1 MATLSNLIVRIG
13 ASTDDFDKKVNAS
26 LNKIKRFSSDVAQ
39 AGQSLAI
46 GFSAPLI
53 AAGAASLSAA
63 ADIEKLE
70 KGLSATMKST
80 AAASKEFERL
90 KDLAKLPG
98 IGLEEAV
105 KGSIRLQSLGT
116 SAADARRILGELG
129 NALGIVGGTR
139 ADFSEVVK
147 QLSQLGAVGKV
158 TKENLDPIIERI
170 PQLSAIIK
178 EKFGAAALGDPAETF
193 KKLGISSQEF
203 IKIMVDE
210 LAKGARAGNTF
221 SNSLENLK
229 DLASQTAAEFGKV
242 LLPIAQKVIDDF
254 LTPGLEKAKGL
265 SQEFA
270 NLSDGTKNVVIGTSA
285 LAAALPIVV
294 VVLGTVAEKSS
305 ALIQVV
311 MKLGSTLGGAE
322 IAASRLGVAA
332 AGLFLAFQNY
342 QDVVKIVEAFKE
354 FKFQAT
360 ALVSAGKEA
369 KENIQF
375 LFDQIKIGI
384 PFSNQLGAAFK
395 FLKTALDDISASA
408 TRPGTQVLL
417 KTLELLTTTME
428 LATGRSRSME
438 ESIKGNIG
446 RSLEFAAASN
456 KAVLESNALG
466 ESAKRLRDGYSAVS
480 VVSQDAIMASV
491 GIKNSYQDLQK
502 EIANLREA
510 EKSLMDLR
518 SKGASGAA
526 ENLALVQKAIAEKL
540 KQAAAGAKPEIDALT
555 NAFERL
561 GVVNSTDF
569 IGKFVQLRSAFEK
582 VKQAFAEGKVSSV
595 DLQRSTESLNVGFS
609 ELRTGLGAV
618 PFAVE
623 KVAAS
628 FDFARERAMLAMGDI
643 STAFNAARNLSLSQ
657 VIVPGGQ
664 ANNPVLDEAQ
674 NRAAGK
680 RGIDFAR
687 ENIKDAL
694 SEYQK
699 AQAKIRQAVSTI
711 TTDFSRGIADIILN
725 GGKIAALFEK
735 LGKQIAN
742 TLIRTVI
749 ELGINQVVKSLA
761 GLLVSLGGVAAKVG
775 VAFGGQAA
783 AVGASAASTAAAQAA
798 ASSAAAKAAAAAG
811 GKVAASAA
819 STSSS
824 SLGSAAAAANP
835 ITAMVTAVASVVTAI
850 SSVVANFQFAAM
862 NKTLDLIEKEVRY
875 TKIYTGEQSNSILNT
890 GHDSLE
896 QLRLIAAATKGLVG
910 INITGTLNDA
920 ETKRL
925 IDDLLN
931 GSGSFYSKSARTL
944 MDIHQAIV
952 GGFAVLSGQVN
963 AASKQNIFQKI
974 FSGGA
979 LSSGNVFSG
988 LTQSLSS
995 SLLSTVSG
1003 AITSSIGGARE
1014 STLGLVEKEVRF
1026 SQIHLLNILEKM
1038 NQYLPKLADIHQR
1051 LVEIMTD
1058 GMTIRGGGNNN
1069 VQITINTTGD
1079 TRQMLDALTRELK
1092 LLGVVPA

>member
-1 MATLSNLIVRIG
+1 VATLSNLIVRIG

-80 AAASKEFERL
+80 AAASKEFEKL

-98 IGLEEAV
+98 LGLEEAV

-116 SAADARRILGELG
+116 SATDARRIMGELG
-129 NALGIVGGTR
+129 NALSIVGGTR
-139 ADFSEVVK
+139 ADFGEVIR
-147 QLSQLGAVGKV
+147 QLSQLGATGKV

-178 EKFGAAALGDPAETF
+178 EKFGAAALGDPAKTF
-193 KKLGISSQEF
+193 EKLGISSQEF

-210 LAKGARAGNTF
+210 LAKGERAGNTF
-221 SNSLENLK
+221 SNSLQNLK
-229 DLASQTAAEFGKV
+229 DAASQTAAEFGKS
-242 LLPIAQKVIDDF
+242 LLVVGQRLIDEF
-254 LTPGLEKAKGL
+254 FSPGLEKAKALAKEFNGL
-265 SQEFA
+265 SD
-270 NLSDGTKNVVIGTSA
+270 STKMLTIELLAV
-285 LAAALPIVV
+285 AAAIPIAI
-294 VVLGTVAEKSS
+294 VVLGTMAEKTIALAQVAMKLWSVLGLIVGVMGTFGARIGLAVLAMNGIQAGTTAAAVAVGVFTAGVLAAAAAIGTLVYHYYQWQAAEDNLNNS
-305 ALIQVV
+305 NKVFSDATEKLLIQLRGKSDAIIDLEKRYRSGTIGLDEFNK
-311 MKLGSTLGGAE
+311 KLIE
-322 IAASRLGVAA
+322 IQRQLHAQGPAA
-332 AGLFLAFQNY
+332 AA
-342 QDVVKIVEAFKE
+342 
-354 FKFQAT
+354 
-360 ALVSAGKEA
+360 
-369 KENIQF
+369 
-375 LFDQIKIGI
+375 
-384 PFSNQLGAAFK
+384 
-395 FLKTALDDISASA
+395 
-408 TRPGTQVLL
+408 
-417 KTLELLTTTME
+417 
-428 LATGRSRSME
+428 
-438 ESIKGNIG
+438 
-446 RSLEFAAASN
+446 AAASN
-456 KAVLESNALG
+456 KALTGA
-466 ESAKRLRDGYSAVS
+466 AA
-480 VVSQDAIMASV
+480 QDAIMAAA
-491 GIKNSYQDLQK
+491 GIKDSYQDILK
-502 EIANLREA
+502 EITGLREA
-510 EKSLMDLR
+510 EKSLLALGKAGENV
-518 SKGASGAA
+518 SQ
-526 ENLALVQKAIAEKL
+526 NLALVRKEIGEKL
-540 KQAAAGAKPEIDALT
+540 KQAAAGAKPAIDEVA

-561 GVVNSTDF
+561 GVVNSSDF
-569 IGKFVQLRSAFEK
+569 IGKFIALRSAFEK

-595 DLQRSTESLNVGFS
+595 DLQRSTESVNAGFS
-609 ELRTGLGAV
+609 ELRAGLGAV

-680 RGIDFAR
+680 RGIEITR
-687 ENIKDAL
+687 ENIKDSL

-783 AVGASAASTAAAQAA
+783 AVGASAASTAAASAA
-798 ASSAAAKAAAAAG
+798 ASAAAAKAAATAG
-811 GKVAASAA
+811 GKVAATAA
-819 STSSS
+819 SASSS

-862 NKTLDLIEKEVRY
+862 NKSLDLIEKETRY
-875 TKIYTGEQSNSILNT
+875 
-890 GHDSLE
+890 
-896 QLRLIAAATKGLVG
+896 
-910 INITGTLNDA
+910 
-920 ETKRL
+920 
-925 IDDLLN
+925 
-931 GSGSFYSKSARTL
+931 
-944 MDIHQAIV
+944 
-952 GGFAVLSGQVN
+952 
-963 AASKQNIFQKI
+963 
-974 FSGGA
+974 
-979 LSSGNVFSG
+979 
-988 LTQSLSS
+988 
-995 SLLSTVSG
+995 
-1003 AITSSIGGARE
+1003 
-1014 STLGLVEKEVRF
+1014 
-1026 SQIHLLNILEKM
+1026 SQIHLLHLLEK
-1038 NQYLPKLADIHQR
+1038 NNEYLPKLKDIFDSLIR
-1051 LVEIMTD
+1051 MEL
-1058 GMTIRGGGNNN
+1058 RGGGFGSGNN

>member
-98 IGLEEAV
+98 LGLEEAV

-116 SAADARRILGELG
+116 SAADARRIMGELG
-129 NALGIVGGTR
+129 NALSVVGGTR
-139 ADFSEVVK
+139 ADFGEVIR
-147 QLSQLGAVGKV
+147 QLSQLGATGKV

-178 EKFGAAALGDPAETF
+178 EKFGAAALGDPAKTF
-193 KKLGISSQEF
+193 EKLGISSQEF
-203 IKIMVDE
+203 ITIMVDE
-210 LAKGARAGNTF
+210 LAKGERAGNTF
-221 SNSLENLK
+221 SNSLQNLK
-229 DLASQTAAEFGKV
+229 DAASQTAAEFGKS
-242 LLPIAQKVIDDF
+242 LLVVGQRLIDEF
-254 LTPGLEKAKGL
+254 FSPGLEKANALAKQFNGL
-265 SQEFA
+265 SD
-270 NLSDGTKNVVIGTSA
+270 STKMLTIELLAV
-285 LAAALPIVV
+285 AAAIPIAI
-294 VVLGTVAEKSS
+294 VVLGTIAEKAI
-305 ALIQVV
+305 ALSQVV
-311 MKLGSTLGGAE
+311 MKLWSAFGALSSLISTTTGGLVGLAAGFVGISAAVGGALYFLLGTKTATENLDKAAKDSKSTLDSLSKTYRDNLVAQGQLE
-322 IAASRLGVAA
+322 ASTTSAYD
-332 AGLFLAFQNY
+332 GLLNYTRGLAQN
-342 QDVVKIVEAFKE
+342 
-354 FKFQAT
+354 
-360 ALVSAGKEA
+360 
-369 KENIQF
+369 
-375 LFDQIKIGI
+375 
-384 PFSNQLGAAFK
+384 
-395 FLKTALDDISASA
+395 KTATDAIA
-408 TRPGTQVLL
+408 P
-417 KTLELLTTTME
+417 
-428 LATGRSRSME
+428 
-438 ESIKGNIG
+438 
-446 RSLEFAAASN
+446 
-456 KAVLESNALG
+456 
-466 ESAKRLRDGYSAVS
+466 SAV
-480 VVSQDAIMASV
+480 
-491 GIKNSYQDLQK
+491 
-502 EIANLREA
+502 E
-510 EKSLMDLR
+510 
-518 SKGASGAA
+518 
-526 ENLALVQKAIAEKL
+526 
-540 KQAAAGAKPEIDALT
+540 AAGAVETYRKVVVSSYEEDFKTAVLK
-555 NAFERL
+555 ERL
-561 GVVNSTDF
+561 SLLQSDYTKQLNDGVIALAKYGSEAGAAAAALAELRITETAP
-569 IGKFVQLRSAFEK
+569 QLKGVAFPS
-582 VKQAFAEGKVSSV
+582 VRNIPRPIDMNGAQAEE
-595 DLQRSTESLNVGFS
+595 LQRAIE
-609 ELRTGLGAV
+609 
-618 PFAVE
+618 
-623 KVAAS
+623 AAKH
-628 FDFARERAMLAMGDI
+628 D
-643 STAFNAARNLSLSQ
+643 
-657 VIVPGGQ
+657 P
-664 ANNPVLDEAQ
+664 Q

-680 RGIDFAR
+680 RGIDFLR
-687 ENIKDAL
+687 ENVKDAL

-699 AQAKIRQAVSTI
+699 AQAKIRQEVSTI

-761 GLLVSLGGVAAKVG
+761 GLLASLGGVAAKVG

-798 ASSAAAKAAAAAG
+798 ASAAAAKAAAAAG
-811 GKVAASAA
+811 GKVAATTA

-824 SLGSAAAAANP
+824 SLGSVAAAANP
-835 ITAMVTAVASVVTAI
+835 ITAMVTAVSSVVTAI

-910 INITGTLNDA
+910 INITGTLNDV

-979 LSSGNVFSG
+979 LSSGNVLG
-988 LTQSLSS
+988 GITQSLSS

>member
-1 MATLSNLIVRIG
+1 
-13 ASTDDFDKKVNAS
+13 
-26 LNKIKRFSSDVAQ
+26 
-39 AGQSLAI
+39 
-46 GFSAPLI
+46 
-53 AAGAASLSAA
+53 
-63 ADIEKLE
+63 
-70 KGLSATMKST
+70 MKST

-98 IGLEEAV
+98 LGLEEAV

-116 SAADARRILGELG
+116 SAADARRIMGELG
-129 NALGIVGGTR
+129 NALSVVGGTR
-139 ADFSEVVK
+139 ADFGEVIR
-147 QLSQLGAVGKV
+147 QLSQLGATGKV

-178 EKFGAAALGDPAETF
+178 EKFGAAALGDPAKTF
-193 KKLGISSQEF
+193 EKLGISSQEF

-210 LAKGARAGNTF
+210 LAKGERAGNTF
-221 SNSLENLK
+221 SNSLQNLK
-229 DLASQTAAEFGKV
+229 DAASQTAAEFGKS
-242 LLPIAQKVIDDF
+242 LLVVGQRLIDEF
-254 LTPGLEKAKGL
+254 FSPGLEKAKALAKEFNGL
-265 SQEFA
+265 SD
-270 NLSDGTKNVVIGTSA
+270 STKMLTIELLAV
-285 LAAALPIVV
+285 AAAIPIAI
-294 VVLGTVAEKSS
+294 VVLGTIAEKAI
-305 ALIQVV
+305 ALSQVV
-311 MKLGSTLGGAE
+311 MKLWSAFGALSSLIGTTTGGLVGLAAGFVGISAAVGGALYFLLGTKTATENLDKAAKDSKSTLDSLSKTYRENLVAQGQLD
-322 IAASRLGVAA
+322 ASTTSTYD
-332 AGLFLAFQNY
+332 GLLNYTRGLAQN
-342 QDVVKIVEAFKE
+342 
-354 FKFQAT
+354 
-360 ALVSAGKEA
+360 
-369 KENIQF
+369 
-375 LFDQIKIGI
+375 
-384 PFSNQLGAAFK
+384 
-395 FLKTALDDISASA
+395 KTATDAIA
-408 TRPGTQVLL
+408 P
-417 KTLELLTTTME
+417 
-428 LATGRSRSME
+428 
-438 ESIKGNIG
+438 
-446 RSLEFAAASN
+446 
-456 KAVLESNALG
+456 
-466 ESAKRLRDGYSAVS
+466 SAV
-480 VVSQDAIMASV
+480 
-491 GIKNSYQDLQK
+491 
-502 EIANLREA
+502 E
-510 EKSLMDLR
+510 
-518 SKGASGAA
+518 
-526 ENLALVQKAIAEKL
+526 
-540 KQAAAGAKPEIDALT
+540 AAGAVENYRKVVVSSYEEDFKTAVLK
-555 NAFERL
+555 ERL
-561 GVVNSTDF
+561 SLLQSDYTKQLNDGVIALAKYGSEAGAAAAALAELRITETAP
-569 IGKFVQLRSAFEK
+569 QLKGVAFPS
-582 VKQAFAEGKVSSV
+582 VRNIPRTIDMNGARAEE
-595 DLQRSTESLNVGFS
+595 LQRAIEAAKLN
-609 ELRTGLGAV
+609 
-618 PFAVE
+618 
-623 KVAAS
+623 
-628 FDFARERAMLAMGDI
+628 
-643 STAFNAARNLSLSQ
+643 
-657 VIVPGGQ
+657 
-664 ANNPVLDEAQ
+664 EAQ

-680 RGIDFAR
+680 RGIEIVR
-687 ENIKDAL
+687 ENIKDSL

-798 ASSAAAKAAAAAG
+798 ASAAAAKAAAAAG
-811 GKVAASAA
+811 GKVAATTA

-824 SLGSAAAAANP
+824 SLGSVAAAANP
-835 ITAMVTAVASVVTAI
+835 ITAMVTAVSSVVTAI

-910 INITGTLNDA
+910 INITGTLNDV

-931 GSGSFYSKSARTL
+931 GSGSFYAKSARTL

-988 LTQSLSS
+988 ITQSLSS

-1058 GMTIRGGGNNN
+1058 GMTIRGGSSNN